1 MYTLQIYGDHLHV
14 DTIKEALLITDARVS
29 HLEGRNSF
37 RGLTLQEMESHI
49 FLLKEDDS
57 GQIKTVYCYKNH
69 KFHKQPKHLSK
80 PKPYN
85 KAMPRHL
92 QFARHR
98 RSPSNC
104 PLAIVSQ

>member
-80 PKPYN
+80 PKPNHDATYISVFCVF
-85 KAMPRHL
+85 L
-92 QFARHR
+92 
-98 RSPSNC
+98 
-104 PLAIVSQ
+104 LTVLLIGLT